1 MSWRVLILFLI
12 MVALGAGVGGIMLG
26 EWLVESAPSV
36 VSRSNPSGSKDPEPV
51 LDADG
56 KPFAAQPPQPLV
68 DGTLGV
74 PKAMAETEWKIPET
88 SLVDVQDGAF
98 RQLDTVS
105 GLPPGPADISTV
117 DVTKVNGFGTP
128 SPSATAPIQTPQA
141 STPSN
146 QGKPVSKP
154 PAPRATSSDWLQSL
168 RKEISQCESM
178 GFFQRPT
185 CIQTARNRYCSPNNG
200 WGKVPECPARS
211 FDQPGA

>member
-1 MSWRVLILFLI
+1 MSWRALILFLI
-12 MVALGAGVGGIMLG
+12 VIVFGASVGGIMLG
-26 EWLVESAPSV
+26 EWLVESSPAV
-36 VSRSNPSGSKDPEPV
+36 VNRTVTAGAKDPEPV

-74 PKAMAETEWKIPET
+74 PKTMTETEWKISEAAV
-88 SLVDVQDGAF
+88 VDVQDGAF

-105 GLPPGPADISTV
+105 GLPPGPSDVGMV
-117 DVTKVNGFGTP
+117 DVSSDNAGTP
-128 SPSATAPIQTPQA
+128 IPAGARPAVPSLPPSRPA
-141 STPSN
+141 STPT
-146 QGKPVSKP
+146 Q
-154 PAPRATSSDWLQSL
+154 PAPSSSAWLESL
-168 RKEISQCESM
+168 RKEMGQCESL

-185 CIQTARNRYCSPNNG
+185 CIQNARNRYCNPNNA

>member
-12 MVALGAGVGGIMLG
+12 MVAFGAGIGGVMLG
-26 EWLVESAPSV
+26 EWLVESAPSI
-36 VSRSNPSGSKDPEPV
+36 VSRSNPGGAKDPEPV

-74 PKAMAETEWKIPET
+74 PKAMTETEWKIPET

-105 GLPPGPADISTV
+105 GLPSGPADIATV
-117 DVTKVNGFGTP
+117 DVSRANDIG
-128 SPSATAPIQTPQA
+128 SPSTNAAVPTPTPQSPA
-141 STPSN
+141 PPTQN
-146 QGKPVSKP
+146 KPIPKP
-154 PAPRATSSDWLQSL
+154 PAPRNTTADWLQSL
-168 RKEISQCESM
+168 RKEISQCESL
-178 GFFQRPT
+178 GFFQRPS
-185 CIQTARNRYCSPNNG
+185 CIQNARNRYCSSNNA

-211 FDQPGA
+211 VDQPGA